1 MDMEVQ
7 ALFITT
13 LFLHPLYP
21 ISLLSSVL
29 IETVEGVIAT
39 KLTHETFEILTERE
53 FLIWFVVLTL
63 EMRYHVEMT

>member
-7 ALFITT
+7 ALYITT
-13 LFLHPLYP
+13 LFLLPLYP

-29 IETVEGVIAT
+29 IEMVEGGTAT